1 MPDITM
7 CKGEECPLKEQC
19 LRYRATPSY
28 FRQSYFLSPP
38 YDEGKCSEF
47 VEFIDKKARVKV
59 EKEADQEEE
68 SLMG

>member
-28 FRQSYFLSPP
+28 FRQSYFLAPP

-47 VEFIDKKARVKV
+47 VKFIEKRACIK
-59 EKEADQEEE
+59 EGKEAVQEEE